1 MPRVLNVSVIF
12 LHELFAI
19 KFHHVIRVPD
29 RPKNLIKHLKLAHRC
44 YTVMQGVYTNVGR
57 VTGPHGCVCQIL
69 PSDVIWDTQH
79 RVFLRERALVM
90 CPTSV
95 WMSPLLLHC
104 TNTAGSLI
112 PAELEKNWDL
122 PRRSA
127 HFMLNVAATAERQGW
142 RKVQKA
148 SRLPA
153 ASHWRIEPLS
163 GQSF

>member
-1 MPRVLNVSVIF
+1 MIF
-12 LHELFAI
+12 LHKLFAI
-19 KFHHVIRVPD
+19 KFHHVIRPPD
-29 RPKNLIKHLKLAHRC
+29 RPKNPIRHQKLAHRC
-44 YTVMQGVYTNVGR
+44 NTVMQGVYTNWKR
-57 VTGPHGCVCQIL
+57 VTGQRESVCQIL
-69 PSDVIWDTQH
+69 PSQRWILQ
-79 RVFLRERALVM
+79 RERALVM
-90 CPTSV
+90 CPTLV

-153 ASHWRIEPLS
+153 ASHWRIEALS